1 MTPTLDLA
9 ITDLHRALDTGP
21 VARPEARQ
29 RQLLQALARTCAA
42 LDAESTRTDH
52 GWLTPRAQRL
62 RRECAQLLEALQATT
77 IHVTEDD
84 PGLPEEVRRL
94 VADLE
99 HHRQRVNDLVYDDV
113 EGEIGGS
120 G

>member
-9 ITDLHRALDTGP
+9 ITDLHRALDVGAVT
-21 VARPEARQ
+21 RPEARQ

-42 LDAESTRTDH
+42 LDAESTRTHH

-62 RRECAQLLEALQATT
+62 HRECEQLLASLQATT

-84 PGLPEEVRRL
+84 PGLADEVRRL

-120 G
+120 E